1 MPLSRRNLL
10 AAGALAPFAAGTI
23 ETSAQ
28 QEPRRLPEAFEKLQP
43 LRERVKPITVEEFQN
58 RIALAQ
64 RLMNDSKPPFAALYI
79 APGSTQYYFS
89 GIRWGGGER
98 LMALAIA
105 RSGDPLLVCP
115 AFEEGRLREL
125 VKWPIEIRAWQED
138 ESPYALV
145 AKWLGERGLRTGR
158 IGIDE
163 TTRYFFFDGLR
174 KAAPAFEYA
183 IADPVTVGCRGRK
196 TEHELDMME
205 LACEATVE
213 VYKAVFA
220 SLREGMTQR
229 DVGALI
235 SQGYQ
240 RMGLSGGALVLFGE
254 WAALPHGTTQPQRL
268 KEGEIVLVDGGT
280 SVEGYQSDVTRCTV
294 LGKPSDKLRRAFDTV
309 RQAQDAA
316 LIAAGR
322 AKTCGTVDDA
332 ARAVVTGAGYGKDY
346 EHFTHRLGHGIGL
359 DGHEHPYLVR
369 GSKII
374 LEPGMTF
381 SNEPGIYVRGEYG
394 LRLEDVMVIQDAG
407 AARLL
412 TPGFSPSLEKPF
424 A

>member
-1 MPLSRRNLL
+1 MPLSRRSLL
-10 AAGALAPFAAGTI
+10 AAGALAPLAVGTT

-43 LRERVKPITVEEFQN
+43 IRDRVKPITVEEFQN
-58 RIALAQ
+58 RITLAQ
-64 RLMNDSKPPFAALYI
+64 RLMSDSKPPFAALYI

-105 RSGDPLLVCP
+105 RSGDSLLVCP

-125 VKWPIEIRAWQED
+125 VKWPLEIRAWQED
-138 ESPYALV
+138 ESPYALA

-163 TTRYFFFDGLR
+163 TTRYFFYDGLR
-174 KAAPAFEYA
+174 KAAPAYEYA
-183 IADPVTVGCRGRK
+183 IADPVTIGCRGRK
-196 TEHELDMME
+196 TEHELDLME

-240 RMGLSGGALVLFGE
+240 RMGLGGGALVLFGE
-254 WAALPHGTTQPQRL
+254 WAALPHGTTQQQRL

-294 LGKPSDKLRRAFDTV
+294 LGNLSDKLKRAFDTV

-322 AKTCGTVDDA
+322 AKTCGSVDDA

-346 EHFTHRLGHGIGL
+346 EIFTHRLGHGIGL

-381 SNEPGIYVRGEYG
+381 SNEPGIYVRGDYG

-424 A
+424 G